1 MSVNLQFLIFMISA
15 PPGLRKRLDHVI
27 ECCSDVSCLQVHRL
41 RTEVLAMEHTLQ
53 ASHAEKLELVQ
64 DKLRLAEALCRA
76 TDILAGMRPRIISE
90 AGCPCRAET
99 VCSSASGMPAG
110 LRVFCVLKATC
121 PLTAH
126 AVQALTCWNLG

>member
-1 MSVNLQFLIFMISA
+1 
-15 PPGLRKRLDHVI
+15 
-27 ECCSDVSCLQVHRL
+27 
-41 RTEVLAMEHTLQ
+41 MEHTLQ

-76 TDILAGMRPRIISE
+76 TDMLAGMRPRIISE

-110 LRVFCVLKATC
+110 IWDDMPLQIATVC
-121 PLTAH
+121 PTARRLTAFMR
-126 AVQALTCWNLG
+126 ACL